1 MKKINVGILSLLYFI
16 AAIVISKQNNVYAI
30 SITIAFFVL
39 LGIFIY
45 QNIHFIGKI
54 EKILFNNSQDIENKM
69 SEINK
74 FKFPSTVVYRV
85 RNKYNVSM
93 EEILQSEQEFKSI
106 FKNYLNNQKNYSK
119 DTILLDNNISPF
131 TYIFW
136 DEYFKTGELYKNFCN
151 YFFGKFIHAP
161 YDKIS
166 QTKNSLETCEP
177 TLKAI

>member
-74 FKFPSTVVYRV
+74 FKFH
-85 RNKYNVSM
+85 
-93 EEILQSEQEFKSI
+93 EQKI
-106 FKNYLNNQKNYSK
+106 FS
-119 DTILLDNNISPF
+119 
-131 TYIFW
+131 
-136 DEYFKTGELYKNFCN
+136 
-151 YFFGKFIHAP
+151 
-161 YDKIS
+161 
-166 QTKNSLETCEP
+166 
-177 TLKAI
+177 